1 MKRDQNSVKPIDDV
15 AKRLTGARLH
25 AARLQKR
32 MPKLQDVARLMD
44 VPGATLWGVEA
55 GLRTPGAPILNRVR
69 DVLGVSS
76 DFVLGGAPLTGVE
89 LKVDELAQ
97 ILLRPEFEKLDDSLR
112 QILSKRLRKLR
123 ERAGYP
129 HATAAARH
137 FGWGRASYVNYEGYN
152 TKMSLDRAIFF
163 ALDLGDDVDADIKE
177 FLLGETSNS
186 EQASSA
192 RISDPPDQEAS
203 PQDAVGGHAH
213 DDASKPVASAIAVS
227 TDSDPAVVADAPRRL
242 QWLRSDRMG
251 SSVQLAVL
259 HHENGRLMP
268 MSDPLYFPLAML
280 KGAVGELKGHFAIP
294 LNDWQEVAVLDF
306 ADRSGRSMVFDGRQ
320 VRRMEAGEDVADIDP
335 VHFVRQQK
343 PVRLGRLKHVL
354 SVHSMS

>member
-1 MKRDQNSVKPIDDV
+1 MKRDQNSAKTIDDV
-15 AKRLTGARLH
+15 AKRMTGARLR
-25 AARLQKR
+25 AARLHKR
-32 MPKLQDVARLMD
+32 MPKLQDVARLMG

-76 DFVLGGAPLTGVE
+76 DFVLGGAPSSGAE
-89 LKVDELAQ
+89 SDADELAQ
-97 ILLRPEFEKLDDSLR
+97 ILLRPEFETLDDSVR

-177 FLLGETSNS
+177 FLLGEIPGS
-186 EQASSA
+186 ERQSFA
-192 RISDPPDQEAS
+192 RISAPNDRES
-203 PQDAVGGHAH
+203 SSQDSALEHAR
-213 DDASKPVASAIAVS
+213 DDGQNSTSRAIAVPVD
-227 TDSDPAVVADAPRRL
+227 TGAAPIVEAPRRL
-242 QWLRSDRMG
+242 QWLRSDRVG

-259 HHENGRLMP
+259 QHDNGNLVP
-268 MSDPLYFPLAML
+268 LSDPLYFPLAML
-280 KGAVGELKGHFAIP
+280 KGAAGELKGHFAIP

-306 ADRSGRSMVFDGRQ
+306 ADRSGNSMVFDGRQ

-335 VHFVRQQK
+335 VQFVRQQK